1 MNKETSKKISRS
13 QFTILEEMKNINIP
27 FDSLKP
33 IEPEI
38 DTVSMFQKLK
48 EILNAKNSDWTL
60 QIGVINY
67 LRRVQKFD
75 KNVFGQFFYGAK
87 IYPKLLDLINS
98 VRSSVSKNALLL
110 LIEIFSENIS
120 QINNSI
126 LYLVK
131 ATLPLLIPKINSNQ
145 SFIKVE
151 CKQLL
156 ESIVKNVKSPEL
168 LLIIL
173 QQINSGPRILIS
185 TPNPRNKD
193 NNFEI
198 ITDLFIKSAKNL
210 GKEILVA
217 NPQFQEMIKSLV
229 TFYDLNQ
236 SKNVKFYK
244 NILNCLI
251 ETMEKEN
258 FDSKLDKCGKKE
270 KDGVASIVKEKV
282 EVNNKKIKGTVSS
295 MHFRKTL
302 HERKKSFKLSKCNN
316 TSFDKG
322 NKSVSIKIMAK
333 GKEAITV
340 DKKSNLIRLHHNDEN
355 VQKNN

>member
-27 FDSLKP
+27 FESLKP

-38 DTVSMFQKLK
+38 DSVSMFQKLK

-110 LIEIFSENIS
+110 LNEIFSENIS

-236 SKNVKFYK
+236 SKNVKFCK

-270 KDGVASIVKEKV
+270 KDGVASIMNEKV
-282 EVNNKKIKGTVSS
+282 EENNKKMKGTVSS

-302 HERKKSFKLSKCNN
+302 HERKKSFKFSKCNN
-316 TSFDKG
+316 TSIDKG

-333 GKEAITV
+333 DKEAIAAS
-340 DKKSNLIRLHHNDEN
+340 KKSNLIRLHHNDEN

>member
-1 MNKETSKKISRS
+1 MNKEKSKKISQS
-13 QFTILEEMKNINIP
+13 QFIILEEMKNINIP

-33 IEPEI
+33 LEPEI

-48 EILNAKNSDWTL
+48 EILNEKNSDWTL

-75 KNVFGQFFYGAK
+75 KNIFGQFFYGAK
-87 IYPKLLDLINS
+87 IFPKLLELINS

-110 LIEIFSENIS
+110 LNEIFSENIS
-120 QINNSI
+120 EINNSI
-126 LYLVK
+126 LSVVK
-131 ATLPLLIPKINSNQ
+131 ATLPLLIQKINSNQ
-145 SFIKVE
+145 SFIKAE

-156 ESIVKNVKSPEL
+156 ESIVKNVKSSEL
-168 LLIIL
+168 LLII
-173 QQINSGPRILIS
+173 QQINNV
-185 TPNPRNKD
+185 PNTVVAKHNPMNKD
-193 NNFEI
+193 KDSEI

-210 GKEILVA
+210 EKEIIVA
-217 NPQFQEMIKSLV
+217 NPQFQEIIKSLV
-229 TFYDLNQ
+229 SFYDLNR
-236 SKNVKFYK
+236 SKNVKFCK

-258 FDSKLDKCGKKE
+258 FDSRLDKCGKRE
-270 KDGVASIVKEKV
+270 KDGVSNIMKEKV
-282 EVNNKKIKGTVSS
+282 EENNKKMKGTVSS

-302 HERKKSFKLSKCNN
+302 HERKKNFKLSKCNN
-316 TSFDKG
+316 TSLDKE

-333 GKEAITV
+333 DKEAINAN
-340 DKKSNLIRLHHNDEN
+340 KKSNLIRLHHNDEN